1 MKCAHQC
8 SFSFIMRKS
17 FIMDGICAH
26 CPLLIHNRSL
36 NEIAYEDSFAWM
48 VGFLESPMKNSMGHK
63 PETLNR

>member
-1 MKCAHQC
+1 
-8 SFSFIMRKS
+8 MRKS